1 MSQTMMID
9 PGISPGLQEKPGNYR
24 WVVCSLLFFA
34 TTINYLDRQVVG
46 LLKPVLEKQFHW
58 TETDYSHI
66 VMAFTAAYAIGL
78 VLFGRIID
86 RVGSKLGYTVS
97 VTIWSLAAM
106 LHAAV
111 NSTLGFGFVRSLLG
125 LGESGNFPAAIRTVT
140 EWFPKKERALATG
153 FFDSG
158 SNIGALVAPVII
170 PWILSSYGWHG
181 AFIIT
186 GAIGFLWLIAWR
198 YFYEVPERQ
207 RRLKPAELTYIRSD
221 AAEPM
226 DKAGEEASM
235 PWVKLFGLRQTW
247 AFIVGKFFTD
257 PIWYFFL
264 FWLPSYFSN
273 TFNMDLKKPSLPLI
287 LVYSGAT
294 IGALGGG
301 YLSSMLIKR
310 GWQVYKARKLAL
322 LVSALA
328 VLPIIASRYTTNQ
341 WVVVGLIS
349 LAIAGNAAW
358 SANIFTIVSD
368 MLPKRTVS
376 SVVGIGSMAG
386 AIGGV
391 LFPLLIGAILDHYK
405 NIGRIT
411 AGYNI
416 IFIFCGISFLVAW
429 LLIHI
434 ITPKM
439 EAVR

>member
-1 MSQTMMID
+1 MNNLRNADINN
-9 PGISPGLQEKPGNYR
+9 KPGNYR
-24 WVVCSLLFFA
+24 WMVCSLLFFA

-46 LLKPVLEKQFHW
+46 LLKPVLEKQFNW

-66 VMAFTAAYAIGL
+66 VMAFTAAYAVGL
-78 VLFGRIID
+78 LLFGRIID
-86 RVGSKLGYTVS
+86 KIGSKLGYSISITL
-97 VTIWSLAAM
+97 WSIAAM
-106 LHAAV
+106 LHAV
-111 NSTLGFGFVRSLLG
+111 VKSTLGFGVVRAFLG
-125 LGESGNFPAAIRTVT
+125 IGESGNFPAAIKTVT

-158 SNIGALVAPVII
+158 SNIGALAAPILI
-170 PWILSSYGWHG
+170 PWILGTYGWQE
-181 AFIIT
+181 AFLIT
-186 GAIGFLWLIAWR
+186 GSLGFIWLILWR
-198 YFYEVPERQ
+198 IFYEVPAKQ
-207 RRLKPAELTYIRSD
+207 KRLQPTELAYINSD
-221 AAEPM
+221 VEVNKTPVTEKNVTWLALF
-226 DKAGEEASM
+226 
-235 PWVKLFGLRQTW
+235 KLKQTW

-273 TFNMDLKKPSLPLI
+273 TFHIDLKKPSLPLI

-294 IGALGGG
+294 IGAIGGG
-301 YLSSMLIKR
+301 YLSSWLIKK
-310 GWQVYKARKLAL
+310 GKPVYKARKTAL

-328 VLPIIASRYTTNQ
+328 VLPIIASRYTTDI
-341 WVVVGLIS
+341 WVVIGLVT

-368 MLPKRTVS
+368 MLPKKAVS

-386 AIGGV
+386 AVGGV
-391 LFPLLIGAILDHYK
+391 LFPIFIGSILDYYK
-405 NIGRIT
+405 SIGNLT

-416 IFIFCGISFLVAW
+416 IFIFCGISFMIAW

-439 EAVR
+439 KPVDF

>member
-1 MSQTMMID
+1 MMNNLRNTDINN
-9 PGISPGLQEKPGNYR
+9 KPGNYR
-24 WVVCSLLFFA
+24 WMVCSLLFFA

-46 LLKPVLEKQFHW
+46 LLKPVLEKEFNW

-66 VMAFTAAYAIGL
+66 VMAFTAAYALGL
-78 VLFGRIID
+78 LVFGRIID
-86 RVGSKLGYTVS
+86 KIGSKLGYTIS
-97 VTIWSLAAM
+97 ITLWSIAAM
-106 LHAAV
+106 LHAV
-111 NSTLGFGFVRSLLG
+111 VKSTFGFGVVRAFLG
-125 LGESGNFPAAIRTVT
+125 IGESGNFPAAIKTVT

-158 SNIGALVAPVII
+158 SNIGALAAPIII
-170 PWILSSYGWHG
+170 PWILGAYGWQE
-181 AFIIT
+181 AFLIT
-186 GAIGFLWLIAWR
+186 GSLGFIWLILWR
-198 YFYEVPERQ
+198 IFYETPSKQ
-207 RRLKPAELTYIRSD
+207 KRLQPAELAYITSD
-221 AAEPM
+221 VAVTETPSIE
-226 DKAGEEASM
+226 KNVS
-235 PWVKLFGLRQTW
+235 WLTLFKLKQTW

-273 TFNMDLKKPSLPLI
+273 TFHIDLKKPSLPLI

-294 IGALGGG
+294 IGAIGGG
-301 YLSSMLIKR
+301 YLSSWLIKK
-310 GWQVYKARKLAL
+310 GKPVYKARKTAL

-328 VLPIIASRYTTNQ
+328 VLPIIASRYTTDI
-341 WVVVGLIS
+341 WVVIGLIT

-368 MLPKRTVS
+368 MLPKKAVS

-386 AIGGV
+386 AVGGV
-391 LFPLLIGAILDHYK
+391 LFPILIGSILDYYK
-405 NIGRIT
+405 GINNIT

-416 IFIFCGISFLVAW
+416 IFIFCGLSFLIAW

-439 EAVR
+439 KPVDF